1 MKKPAIIEM
10 KATFCVNINL
20 VFWALHSIDT
30 CPSYLQ
36 DKNLEGL
43 DNGIHTDLILDLQR
57 TFDTIDDNILFNN
70 ELCTI
75 GLSSL
80 SMSGSNHTHL
90 TELLL

>member
-1 MKKPAIIEM
+1 MKKPTIIEM

-30 CPSYLQ
+30 CLSYLQ